1 MLKKSWNYGLRFAAA
16 IMRGFAFP
24 LLFLAG
30 QATAFSFAMPVPRT
44 RMPLTIRGGAGADYI
59 TDVPMG
65 PADPILGLTE
75 EFKKDTDPDKIME
88 KAGLD
93 VKRYR
98 YFEPTTKG
106 LDYDGMIEDL
116 KAAPEGSII
125 LLHACAHN
133 PSGVDPS
140 PEQWKAI
147 SDVCKEGN
155 HVVFFDCAYQ
165 GFATGD
171 ARADAFAIRLFV
183 EEGHNLMLA
192 QSYAKNFGLYGERV
206 GCLSIVCKS
215 TEEKDRV
222 NSQLKRVIRP
232 MYSSP
237 PIHGAG
243 IVQEVLG
250 CDVLRPQYYE
260 ECKSMADRIAE
271 MRVLL
276 KAELIATGSTLSWEF
291 ITEQIGMFAYTGMT
305 KDMCEKLINKHHIF
319 LTKDG
324 RVSMAGINSKNVKK
338 IAAAIHDVTQG

>member
-1 MLKKSWNYGLRFAAA
+1 
-16 IMRGFAFP
+16 
-24 LLFLAG
+24 
-30 QATAFSFAMPVPRT
+30 
-44 RMPLTIRGGAGADYI
+44 
-59 TDVPMG
+59 
-65 PADPILGLTE
+65 
-75 EFKKDTDPDKIME
+75 ME